1 MKKGDL
7 VFASFLVPVDYLMLV
22 CSGIFVYFL
31 RFSALDQFR
40 PVIYEIPFSQYLQS
54 ILIISLLWL
63 GVFAGAGLYNLRT
76 KKRFSREFPKV
87 FAACSLGIML
97 VVVFIF
103 FRGEY
108 FSSRFI
114 ILAAWLI
121 SFLFVSLGRVLIHI
135 AELIAYKKGKNL
147 EPILILGRSPE
158 AQKMIQLLKDNPGFG
173 YQVLGH
179 PQNFF
184 ELQEKWSSRSQEINQ
199 IIQFEPFAKRAEMLS
214 VIDFCQEHQIIFRYV
229 ADIFGSLLS
238 NIEVETLSGFPVIT
252 LNQTALQGWGRIAK
266 RAFDLFFSVL
276 GLIVGLP
283 LFLILAIIVKLD
295 SPGPV
300 LVKLE
305 RKGQKNKSF
314 MLYKF
319 RSMVPNA
326 AQLKKDLMEHNER
339 IGPLFK
345 MKNDPRVT
353 RFGKILRQSS
363 LDELPQLF
371 NILKGEMSLVGP
383 RPHEPQ
389 EILKYERPHK
399 QLLTIKPGLTGL
411 AQISGRS
418 DLPFDKEA
426 ELDIYYIENW
436 SLLLDLQIILMTI
449 PIILTKKN
457 AV

>member
-7 VFASFLVPVDYLMLV
+7 VFVSLLVPVDYLMLV

-31 RFSALDQFR
+31 RFSALDQLR
-40 PVIYEIPFSQYLQS
+40 PVIYEIPFRQYLWS
-54 ILIISLLWL
+54 ILIIALLWL
-63 GVFAGAGLYNLRT
+63 AVFAGAGLYNLRS
-76 KKRFSREFPKV
+76 KKRFSRELPKV
-87 FAACSLGIML
+87 FIACSLGIMS
-97 VVVFIF
+97 VVLFIF

-114 ILAAWLI
+114 VLAAWLI
-121 SFLFVSLGRVLIHI
+121 SFLFVSLGRILIHG

-147 EPILILGRSPE
+147 EPILILGQSSE
-158 AQKMIQLLKDNPGFG
+158 AREMIQLLKNNPGFG
-173 YQVLGH
+173 YRVLGN
-179 PQNFF
+179 PLNFSDLK
-184 ELQEKWSSRSQEINQ
+184 ENWSNRFREINQ
-199 IIQFEPFAKRAEMLS
+199 IIQFEPFAERSEMLS
-214 VIDFCQEHQIIFRYV
+214 VVGLCQENQIIFRYV
-229 ADIFGSLLS
+229 ADVFGSLLS

-266 RAFDLFFSVL
+266 RAFDLLVSAL
-276 GLIVGLP
+276 GLLLLWP
-283 LFLILAIIVKLD
+283 LFLILAIIIKLD
-295 SPGPV
+295 SPGSA

-305 RKGQKNKSF
+305 RVGQKNKHF

-326 AQLKKDLMEHNER
+326 AHLKKDLMSRNER
-339 IGPLFK
+339 SGPLFK
-345 MKNDPRVT
+345 MKNDPRIT
-353 RFGKILRQSS
+353 RFGKILRQTS
-363 LDELPQLF
+363 LDELPQLL
-371 NILKGEMSLVGP
+371 NIFKGEMSLVGP

-389 EILKYERPHK
+389 EISKYEREHK

-418 DLPFDKEA
+418 DLSFNKEA

-436 SLLLDLQIILMTI
+436 SLLLDLQIILMTV
-449 PIILTKKN
+449 PIVLTKKN